1 MQLLSKSEIQSLSL
15 EQILLLTPIQKAE
28 LSEEQIS
35 WFNQEQ
41 LATFKLESEQ
51 VENNKLVSM
60 SFWIL
65 PIFPLCLV
73 GGLIGFIFKKIR
85 TNFKSNNNLERNNAN
100 KSQELINI
108 NNEEEI
114 LIMDNIELQS
124 VCDEN
129 VENLNNEVDKW
140 KQINSIDLSYSHSKL
155 ASASIS
161 RYSI

>member
-65 PIFPLCLV
+65 PIFSLCLV

-140 KQINSIDLSYSHSKL
+140 KQINSIDLSDYQSKL

-161 RYSI
+161 GYSI